1 MRRLLLLAL
10 LVVVMLTGCT
20 PEENEGGTP
29 IPGQASGAPLNDE
42 AVGPSEQQDDADD
55 EDDGQ

>member
-1 MRRLLLLAL
+1 MAL
-10 LVVVMLTGCT
+10 LVGAMATGCS

-29 IPGQASGAPLNDE
+29 IPGQASGAPLNDD
-42 AVGPSEQQDDADD
+42 AVGPSEQQDDAGD